1 MSDVNQISKL
11 NCTLKLCNML
21 DCWLML
27 YKCAGVL
34 VFFKK
39 RERFEHFPLPMLRG
53 GAVETNK
60 HGLTG
65 SHLVT
70 FPSCSSRLRPGKQ
83 TRPIT
88 LDGKA
93 VYFQGID
100 KLECRR
106 KKMSSNYESTMVFS
120 KPSYTSNKWPNFCDH

>member
-1 MSDVNQISKL
+1 MSVVNQISKL

-39 RERFEHFPLPMLRG
+39 RERFEHFPLPIYCVGELLRQ
-53 GAVETNK
+53 TNTV
-60 HGLTG
+60 LTG

-106 KKMSSNYESTMVFS
+106 KKMSSNY
-120 KPSYTSNKWPNFCDH
+120 TSNKWPNFCDH